1 MTGPVAELEKAEFAS
16 SQLQEFVFTDADFH
30 WLRKRASAYSGI
42 LLPEAKRNMI
52 YGRLSKRLRRLK
64 LKSFVDYRKLLE
76 DETNPEFGEFI
87 NAITTNLTSFYRERH
102 HFDHLREKLQAMQVN
117 RRVKIWSTA
126 CSTGEE
132 PYTIAMVAGSVFG
145 EKFAN
150 FVDLDATDLDT
161 NVLAKARSGVYDVE
175 RLEGLPQE
183 ELRQWWMRGAGANA
197 GKARAKD
204 VLRRGIRFSQLNL
217 IENWIMQGPFDF
229 VFCRNVV
236 IYFDKPTQ
244 AKLFDRIANVM
255 TPNGYLYIG
264 HAESLAQ
271 VSRRFRLTGKTTYQ
285 RIS

>member
-1 MTGPVAELEKAEFAS
+1 MAGPAAEAEAVEFVN
-16 SQLQEFVFTDADFH
+16 SQQQEFVFTDADFH
-30 WLRKRASAYSGI
+30 WLRKRASEYSGI

-52 YGRLSKRLRRLK
+52 YGRLSKRLRRLR
-64 LKSFVDYRKLLE
+64 LKSFSEYRKLLE
-76 DETNPEFGEFI
+76 DEANAEFGEFI

-102 HFDHLREKLQAMQVN
+102 HFDHLREKLQGMQVN
-117 RRVKIWSTA
+117 RRVKIWSAA

-145 EKFAN
+145 EKFSN

-161 NVLAKARSGVYDVE
+161 NVLARARGGVYDVE
-175 RLEGLPQE
+175 RLGDVPRE
-183 ELRQWWMRGAGANA
+183 ELRQWWMRGTGANQ

-204 VLRRGIRFSQLNL
+204 GLRRGIRFAQLNL
-217 IENWIMQGPFDF
+217 IENWVMQGPYDF

-271 VSRRFRLTGKTTYQ
+271 VSRRFRLVGKTTYQ

>member
-1 MTGPVAELEKAEFAS
+1 MAEPVAELEKVDFAS

-52 YGRLSKRLRRLK
+52 YGRLSKRLRRLH
-64 LKSFVDYRKLLE
+64 LKAFSEYRKLLE

-102 HFDHLREKLQAMQVN
+102 HFDHLREKLQGMQVN

-145 EKFAN
+145 EQFSN

-161 NVLAKARSGVYDVE
+161 NVLMKARNGIYPVE
-175 RLEGLPQE
+175 RLNGVPQE
-183 ELRQWWMRGAGANA
+183 ELRQWWMRGSGTNE

-204 VLRRGIRFSQLNL
+204 GLRRGIRFSQLNL
-217 IENWIMQGPFDF
+217 IENWVMTGPFDF

-271 VSRRFRLTGKTTYQ
+271 VSRRFRLVGKTTYQ